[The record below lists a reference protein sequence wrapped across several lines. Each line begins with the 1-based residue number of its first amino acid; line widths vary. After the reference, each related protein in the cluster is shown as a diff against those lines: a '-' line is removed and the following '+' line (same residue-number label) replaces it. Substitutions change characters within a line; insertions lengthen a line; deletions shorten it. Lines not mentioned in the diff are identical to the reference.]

1 VSGLFII
8 KIALPFVEK
17 NSYKTG
23 FEGFQLFV
31 ICRPSMVTTLKEKRS
46 PPLIKEVSLGK
57 NN

>member
-31 ICRPSMVTTLKEKRS
+31 ICRPSMVTTPFGEAQPAIDKGS
-46 PPLIKEVSLGK
+46 
-57 NN
+57 